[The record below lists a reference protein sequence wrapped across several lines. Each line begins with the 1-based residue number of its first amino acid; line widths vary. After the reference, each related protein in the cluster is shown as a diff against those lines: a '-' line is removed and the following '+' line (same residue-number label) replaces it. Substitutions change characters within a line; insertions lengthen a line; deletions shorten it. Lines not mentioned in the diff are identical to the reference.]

1 MSIKSELIQCS
12 ESDLSS
18 VQVIISFAKIKNGT
32 VQSSEIRSWCYGVVL
47 TRGPIYQAT
56 SRSSRAE
63 FIWSGG
69 KIQIG
74 TGKAATSLSKR
85 FLAATSTNSN
95 SLLSFLHCPWTL
107 SIGCSKVTT
116 CKWHL
121 AKISNGS
128 WGTRCLTQHFL
139 INCSQE
145 NSIGNKPFRN
155 LAAVYQTFFGGESI
169 HMLGVELADL
179 HPNKRVSFKHIL
191 E

>member
-1 MSIKSELIQCS
+1 MVW
-12 ESDLSS
+12 SS
-18 VQVIISFAKIKNGT
+18 QEARSTKQHLEAHVLN
-32 VQSSEIRSWCYGVVL
+32 SSGV
-47 TRGPIYQAT
+47 G
-56 SRSSRAE
+56 E
-63 FIWSGG
+63 